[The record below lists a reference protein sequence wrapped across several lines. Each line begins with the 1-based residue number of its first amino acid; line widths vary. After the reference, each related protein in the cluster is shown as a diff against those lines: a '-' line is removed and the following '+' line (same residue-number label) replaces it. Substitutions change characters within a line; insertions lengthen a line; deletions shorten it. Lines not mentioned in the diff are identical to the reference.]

1 MLSLKKANGPIS
13 SWLQTDRYTNG
24 QAEIYRTLIC
34 KSFNKLQINNTK
46 TNKTNHKE
54 MTQIDNK
61 EDKQLKKQIT
71 NKNDN

>member
-1 MLSLKKANGPIS
+1 MGQFQAGFKQSYSK
-13 SWLQTDRYTNG
+13 G

-34 KSFNKLQINNTK
+34 QSFNKLQINNTK

-54 MTQIDNK
+54 MTQINNK
-61 EDKQLKKQIT
+61 EDKKFKKQIT